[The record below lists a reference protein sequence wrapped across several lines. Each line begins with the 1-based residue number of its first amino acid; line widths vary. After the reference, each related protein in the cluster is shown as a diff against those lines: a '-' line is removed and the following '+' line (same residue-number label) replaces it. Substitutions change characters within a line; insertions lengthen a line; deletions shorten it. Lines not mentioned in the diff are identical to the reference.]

1 MGFTVWLAASNT
13 KEKPMPKRDY
23 ESAPVADR
31 LNLEAI
37 IAALARDIDELRA
50 GQISVQ
56 DAMARATLAKQMF
69 NGVRLYMHGMK
80 MLSDAARPTKALE
93 PAE

>member
-1 MGFTVWLAASNT
+1 
-13 KEKPMPKRDY
+13 MPPRDY
-23 ESAPVADR
+23 DSAPVADK
-31 LNLEAI
+31 LNLESI

-50 GQISVQ
+50 GKISVQ

-69 NGVRLYMHGMK
+69 NGVRLYMNGMK
-80 MLSDAARPTKALE
+80 MLADAAKPTKALE